1 MSVRAL
7 TTSFDVRLALPFGP
21 VAIGVCYG
29 INYLFRIYHRIW
41 RYASAGEIVVIVA
54 AVAISSALLIQQSF
68 AALEFFGAFPI
79 VAASPEEPQAT
90 SQLLNQEP
98 SLTELEIGGI
108 VN

>member
-1 MSVRAL
+1 MIYGLYNFIRRNVPWVVVDAVMVVVSLALALSARAL

-54 AVAISSALLIQQSF
+54 AVAISSAL
-68 AALEFFGAFPI
+68 
-79 VAASPEEPQAT
+79 
-90 SQLLNQEP
+90 
-98 SLTELEIGGI
+98 
-108 VN
+108 